1 MKNFF
6 LTLLCLIGF
15 TAQAQQTIQSENG
28 EKWWGAMTAMGG
40 RMPLSE
46 PTGLVRLSSQNSNN
60 QSVPFLVSN
69 YGRYIYS
76 NHAFDFEW
84 DGKSFIFT
92 NTYDTI
98 KVQKV
103 GKTLR
108 DAFVVASSRHF
119 KPTGIMPEKEFF
131 THPQYNTWI
140 ELVYNQNQADIERYA
155 DGILSSGLPAGI
167 LMVDDNWQRY
177 YGNFDFKAER
187 FSDAKGMVDRLHQ
200 K

>member
-69 YGRYIYS
+69 YG
-76 NHAFDFEW
+76 
-84 DGKSFIFT
+84 
-92 NTYDTI
+92 
-98 KVQKV
+98 
-103 GKTLR
+103 
-108 DAFVVASSRHF
+108 
-119 KPTGIMPEKEFF
+119 
-131 THPQYNTWI
+131 
-140 ELVYNQNQADIERYA
+140 
-155 DGILSSGLPAGI
+155 
-167 LMVDDNWQRY
+167 
-177 YGNFDFKAER
+177 
-187 FSDAKGMVDRLHQ
+187 
-200 K
+200 